1 MCLSQQHGGLW
12 LISWQFSNL
21 LGTVYCKGNL
31 VFTPDGSSLL
41 SPVGNRVSVF
51 DLVQY
56 AVKFS
61 QRCATKLLM
70 FCRNSSYTL
79 PFSHRRNISH
89 LAISPDGLVLLSVD
103 EDGRAILTH
112 LPRRLALYHFSFQAS
127 ICALAFSPTSK
138 YLAVGVGRSVE
149 LWHAPSIPNPVSD
162 EGLDFAPFVRHRV
175 LAGHHDIV
183 QGLHWS
189 SDSRFFLSSA
199 KDLTARIWSWSSD
212 EDFTPTTLGG
222 HKEALLGAWF
232 SHDQELARCPSVWWA
247 LL

>member
-1 MCLSQQHGGLW
+1 MKTS
-12 LISWQFSNL
+12 FK
-21 LGTVYCKGNL
+21 V
-31 VFTPDGSSLL
+31 
-41 SPVGNRVSVF
+41 
-51 DLVQY
+51 
-56 AVKFS
+56 
-61 QRCATKLLM
+61 
-70 FCRNSSYTL
+70 NSSYTL
-79 PFSHRRNISH
+79 SLSHRRNVSH
-89 LAISPDGLVLLSVD
+89 LAISPDGLLLLSVD

-112 LPRRLALYHFSFQAS
+112 LPRRLALYHFSFKAS
-127 ICALAFSPTSK
+127 VSALAFSPTSK

-162 EGLDFAPFVRHRV
+162 EGLEFAPFVRHRV

-232 SHDQELARCPSVWWA
+232 SHDQELAPADGPSELDTTDELHPMGWRIAQRHYLTQPGAKLSCVA
-247 LL
+247 YQASSKLLIAGFSSGLFGLYELPGFNMIHTLR